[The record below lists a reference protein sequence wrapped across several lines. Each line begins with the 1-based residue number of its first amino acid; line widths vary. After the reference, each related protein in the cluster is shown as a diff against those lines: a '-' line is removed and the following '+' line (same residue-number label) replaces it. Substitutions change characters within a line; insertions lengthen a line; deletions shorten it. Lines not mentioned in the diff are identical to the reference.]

1 MKHLLLLIFLFACF
15 KSASAQTFE
24 VGPFIGGANY
34 IGDVGSTA
42 WINPNTLVA
51 GGIAK
56 WNISDRHSYRL
67 TLLYADIAADDS
79 KSSEVR
85 RQQRG
90 YTFSNHIA
98 EVSLGIEFNY
108 YEFDLSKPSEQRTPY
123 LYTGIT
129 YFNSKHHY
137 LSTDLPAS
145 GILEPQSDNWEFAIP
160 MVLGYK
166 QTISQKIIAAFEIG
180 ARYTFTDNIDGSN
193 PEELLG
199 RREPSREF
207 GNTNTK
213 DWYVFSGVSLTFTFG
228 KKPCYSFR

>member
-1 MKHLLLLIFLFACF
+1 MFACF
-15 KSASAQTFE
+15 KSALSQTFE

-34 IGDVGSTA
+34 IGDVGNA
-42 WINPNTLVA
+42 AFINPNTLVA

-79 KSSEVR
+79 KSNEVR
-85 RQQRG
+85 RQQRN
-90 YTFSNHIA
+90 YSFSNHIA
-98 EVSLGIEFNY
+98 EISLGIEFNFF
-108 YEFDLSKPSEQRTPY
+108 EFDLSKPSEQRSPY

-129 YFNSKHHY
+129 YFNSKHLH
-137 LSTDLPAS
+137 LSADLPNS
-145 GILEPQSDNWEFAIP
+145 GILEPKSDNWEFAIP
-160 MVLGYK
+160 IVLGYK
-166 QTISQKIIAAFEIG
+166 QTVSEKIIAAFEIG

-199 RREPSREF
+199 RRDPPREF